1 MADPTFSSVSGRIKY
16 QIIKKIEAGSSAA
29 KVYGFDK
36 LPVSQFPAVFV
47 KVSGVDGDFWTNA
60 ENMRVYS
67 YRVLILFQI
76 GQTPTD
82 VTNDRMQNAEDAVA
96 QVVDEILN
104 VIDSYRRLIADNV
117 HQQMMAHAWAEAV
130 TYEAKV
136 SRGFTHIK
144 PCSYTVGS
152 DGVKNYRETVVDKAK
167 IKQMIFGGFSKCLY
181 QLQKFDSDTERR
193 FAVLLE
199 RDSIK
204 WLSPCRGSSRY
215 ITTQTVCRPSMFQI
229 LLQSCKTAS

>member
-47 KVSGVDGDFWTNA
+47 KVSGVDGEFWTNA

-67 YRVLILFQI
+67 YRVLILLQI

-104 VIDSYRRLIADNV
+104 VIDSDYELDDYGLVLFIDAVDSTYGEYSYEGGYAKGAELTIRV
-117 HQQMMAHAWAEAV
+117 HSQ
-130 TYEAKV
+130 
-136 SRGFTHIK
+136 
-144 PCSYTVGS
+144 YTV
-152 DGVKNYRETVVDKAK
+152 
-167 IKQMIFGGFSKCLY
+167 
-181 QLQKFDSDTERR
+181 
-193 FAVLLE
+193 
-199 RDSIK
+199 
-204 WLSPCRGSSRY
+204 
-215 ITTQTVCRPSMFQI
+215 
-229 LLQSCKTAS
+229 